1 MVDSISTRAGTM
13 VIVTGEQRTGQCEV
27 CGTTTEKEYHME
39 DKRKRVRMVC
49 PKCGGMGRLIVR
61 TTSVQS
67 PQPPRCV
74 RPSCLF
80 KFFRDTLF
88 CALLSAYHARRVHYA
103 TINRNKKILERYRTG
118 NPSPETIWQVI
129 HALTKLKCPVCRR
142 YNVDPLLF
150 SDMYKRRD
158 SEQS

>member
-1 MVDSISTRAGTM
+1 MAEEVIGRAGFKA
-13 VIVTGEQRTGQCEV
+13 VVTGELRTGQCED

-39 DKRKRVRMVC
+39 GKRVRMVC
-49 PKCGGMGRLIVR
+49 PTCGGVGRLIVK
-61 TTSVQS
+61 TTSIQP
-67 PQPPRCV
+67 PQPPHCV

-118 NPSPETIWQVI
+118 KPSPETIWQAI

-150 SDMYKRRD
+150 SSLYKRRD